1 MLSYEFKL
9 QSPKIKL
16 GNKQVEEDH
25 RRKLILPNSMIVN
38 THILSSPVLSSISEQ
53 TIFLS

>member
-1 MLSYEFKL
+1 M
-9 QSPKIKL
+9 KL
-16 GNKQVEEDH
+16 GSKQGEEDH